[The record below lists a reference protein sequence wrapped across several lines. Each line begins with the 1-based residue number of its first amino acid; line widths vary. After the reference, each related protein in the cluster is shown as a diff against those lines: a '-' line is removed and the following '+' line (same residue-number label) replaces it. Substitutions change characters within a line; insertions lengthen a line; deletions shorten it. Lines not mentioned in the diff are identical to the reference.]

1 MMTQTVDAAIIGG
14 GAIGSAITYYLAK
27 QGLKVMLLDRKDIC
41 GGTSGACDKAVSMQ
55 TKNPGLPLEMA
66 MESVKLYQTLAAE
79 LDYDIEY
86 VRCGGMIPIE
96 NKKQLAIMK
105 PFIERQQSI
114 GLDVKLLDIDSAR
127 IMQPAL
133 SPALAAATYSPMDG
147 RVNPMRLTFG
157 FARAARRLGAV
168 LKIGVEVRGI
178 VVEKGRVT
186 GVLTPEGK
194 VNASVVVNA
203 AGVWAPSIGQM
214 AGIDIPI
221 KPRRGQLLVTESI
234 PGFLQG
240 EMWSARYIVAKH
252 NVDLIRK
259 EDKVAAELGVGL
271 SVSQTTDGT
280 LLIGGTREFAGYD
293 TRTTPEA
300 LAAIVRH
307 AVNILPDL
315 KKLHII
321 RSFAGLRPYTPDGMA
336 ILGPVDGLPG
346 FIMAAGHEGDGIA
359 LAPITGR
366 MIADYV
372 AKGTETRALQELNL
386 RRFDERQSVIGRV
399 DG

>member
-1 MMTQTVDAAIIGG
+1 MTTQTVDAAIIGG

-27 QGLKVMLLDRKDIC
+27 HGLKVMLLDRKDIC

-178 VVEKGRVT
+178 
-186 GVLTPEGK
+186 
-194 VNASVVVNA
+194 
-203 AGVWAPSIGQM
+203 
-214 AGIDIPI
+214 
-221 KPRRGQLLVTESI
+221 
-234 PGFLQG
+234 
-240 EMWSARYIVAKH
+240 
-252 NVDLIRK
+252 
-259 EDKVAAELGVGL
+259 GL
-271 SVSQTTDGT
+271 
-280 LLIGGTREFAGYD
+280 E
-293 TRTTPEA
+293 
-300 LAAIVRH
+300 
-307 AVNILPDL
+307 
-315 KKLHII
+315 
-321 RSFAGLRPYTPDGMA
+321 
-336 ILGPVDGLPG
+336 
-346 FIMAAGHEGDGIA
+346 
-359 LAPITGR
+359 
-366 MIADYV
+366 
-372 AKGTETRALQELNL
+372 
-386 RRFDERQSVIGRV
+386 
-399 DG
+399 